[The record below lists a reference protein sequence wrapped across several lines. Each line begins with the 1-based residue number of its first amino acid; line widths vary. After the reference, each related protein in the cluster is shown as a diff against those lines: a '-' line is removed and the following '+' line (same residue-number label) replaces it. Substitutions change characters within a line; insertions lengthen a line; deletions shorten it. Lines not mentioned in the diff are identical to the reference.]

1 MFKKKKVKMENLRTG
16 DAFSFQLGDD
26 NYGFGVVVS
35 KIMEG
40 HVSEIFNYFS
50 NTPVPDLSLLRET
63 FSPPVVLD
71 TYSLLQ
77 KGNEGNW
84 SYIGRKDDYEIS
96 DDVKNS
102 KFSWGMRGDQS
113 IKDIY
118 NKSQPV
124 SDDEAAK
131 WPRCQ
136 PWGDLN
142 IKEYL
147 RKQGVALG

>member
-1 MFKKKKVKMENLRTG
+1 
-16 DAFSFQLGDD
+16 
-26 NYGFGVVVS
+26 
-35 KIMEG
+35 MEG

-50 NTPVPDLSLLRET
+50 NSPVPDLSLLRET

-113 IKDIY
+113 IKGIY

-136 PWGDLN
+136 PWCDLN